1 MGAAR
6 PLRSPEPIDSHAL
19 DQLKFI
25 RSTME
30 RASSFTAV
38 PGAGGVVMGATA
50 LVAARIASHQSAPDA
65 WFRVW
70 MAELALA
77 MVIGVLSVAW
87 KAGWRKTVLLSGPA
101 RKFASGFAPAILAG
115 GLLTWPLHHAGMDGL
130 LAAVWLLLYGVAFIS
145 AGTFSVRAVPLMG
158 AAFFTLGVFALGVP
172 SAWRDLVLG
181 CGFGGLHVVFGLWIW
196 RRYGG

>member
-1 MGAAR
+1 MGANR

-30 RASSFTAV
+30 RAGSFTAV

-50 LVAARIASHQSAPDA
+50 LVASRIASRQNTPDA
-65 WFRVW
+65 WLLTW
-70 MAELALA
+70 MAELVLA
-77 MVIGVLSVAW
+77 MVIGVFSVAW
-87 KAGWRKTVLLSGPA
+87 KAEWRRTVLMSGPA
-101 RKFASGFAPAILAG
+101 RKFASGFAPAILVG

-130 LAAVWLLLYGVAFIS
+130 LAAVWLMLYGVAFIS
-145 AGTFSVRAVPLMG
+145 AGTFSVRVVPLMG
-158 AAFFTLGVFALGVP
+158 AAFFTLGVFALGAPVE
-172 SAWRDLVLG
+172 WRDLVLG